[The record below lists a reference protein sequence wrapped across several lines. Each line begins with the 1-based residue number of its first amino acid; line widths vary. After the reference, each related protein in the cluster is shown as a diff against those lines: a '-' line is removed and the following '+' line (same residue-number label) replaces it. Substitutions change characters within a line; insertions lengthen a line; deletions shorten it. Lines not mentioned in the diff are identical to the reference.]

1 MTAETSLYTFRLDV
15 DQQYIPM
22 INDLLRIS
30 IIQIVAQIL
39 FSIVRKESTFSLM
52 SDVFLQ
58 TILFLLIGVLFYWLI
73 VTKIVTITS
82 SYPPPSPDLASP
94 PAPTA
99 AGSGDGEKD
108 REREREATTEGIKV
122 D

>member
-1 MTAETSLYTFRLDV
+1 MTAENSLYTFRLDV

-30 IIQIVAQIL
+30 VIQIVAQIL
-39 FSIVRKESTFSLM
+39 FSIIRKESTFSLM

-73 VTKIVTITS
+73 VTKIITITS
-82 SYPPPSPDLASP
+82 SSSSSS
-94 PAPTA
+94 
-99 AGSGDGEKD
+99 SGEGVED
-108 REREREATTEGIKV
+108 ERGEGIKV
-122 D
+122 ADNN

>member
-1 MTAETSLYTFRLDV
+1 MTTETSLYTFRLDV

-30 IIQIVAQIL
+30 VIQVVAQIL

-58 TILFLLIGVLFYWLI
+58 TIFFLLIGVLFYWLI
-73 VTKIVTITS
+73 VTKIITITS
-82 SYPPPSPDLASP
+82 TA
-94 PAPTA
+94 PA
-99 AGSGDGEKD
+99 GGKD
-108 REREREATTEGIKV
+108 EDEGGIKV
-122 D
+122 VDSN